1 MDVAAP
7 RMLLKVEELEEMV
20 DLGHDNAS
28 SDGFSDASR
37 ELLARAR
44 GSFRSVRPIVRQ
56 RNGSSETVPFGS
68 DSRKCT
74 V

>member
-1 MDVAAP
+1 
-7 RMLLKVEELEEMV
+7 MLLKVEELEEMV

-28 SDGFSDASR
+28 SDGFSDALR
-37 ELLARAR
+37 ELLARA
-44 GSFRSVRPIVRQ
+44 SY
-56 RNGSSETVPFGS
+56 GSSETVPFGS

>member
-1 MDVAAP
+1 MDVAAR

-28 SDGFSDASR
+28 SDGFSDALR
-37 ELLARAR
+37 ELLARV
-44 GSFRSVRPIVRQ
+44 SY
-56 RNGSSETVPFGS
+56 GSSETVPFGS